1 MLAILMEGEGLPSR
15 SEWDEAIEDLTAA
28 WPEVRAEVLAQVIS
42 PKDHFSHWIKAK
54 EIDSRRAIEQK
65 IALQVEK
72 IGMTLTADGTIT
84 KKDVHVVPTPNVI
97 DAETYMADR
106 EALNQ
111 KYTELKRIEL
121 VPIYEDHT
129 NCLDK
134 EDIAQ
139 EDFKAEDSTY
149 YEEWGYTD

>member
-1 MLAILMEGEGLPSR
+1 
-15 SEWDEAIEDLTAA
+15 
-28 WPEVRAEVLAQVIS
+28 
-42 PKDHFSHWIKAK
+42 
-54 EIDSRRAIEQK
+54 
-65 IALQVEK
+65 
-72 IGMTLTADGTIT
+72 MTLTADGTIT
-84 KKDVHVVPTPNVI
+84 KKDDHVVPTPNVI

-111 KYTELKRIEL
+111 KYAELKRIEL

-139 EDFKAEDSTY
+139 EDFKAEDSAY
-149 YEEWGYTD
+149 YEEWGYTDYLDWFKTTYVAVRDLEALGFTLSYQAEPERLTLTPAE